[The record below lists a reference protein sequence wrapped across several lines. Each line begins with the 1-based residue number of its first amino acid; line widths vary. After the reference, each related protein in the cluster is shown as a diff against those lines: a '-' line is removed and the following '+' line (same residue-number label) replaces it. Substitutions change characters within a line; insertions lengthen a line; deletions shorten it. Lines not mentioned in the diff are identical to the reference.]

1 MQIRETAI
9 KDLVEIIPDVFRDDR
24 GYFLETYHVEKFKE
38 LGIKK
43 HFIQTN
49 QSYSVK
55 GVLRGLHFQKAPF
68 QQGKLV
74 KVATGRVLDVAVDLR
89 KNSPTFGH
97 YAKVVLDSKVN
108 NMLYVPEG
116 FAHGF
121 LALED
126 AIFTYMCTNVYNKA
140 SESGIIWNDPEINVN
155 WELEKYGIHK
165 PIISEK
171 DLALPSLH
179 QIKNQL

>member
-1 MQIRETAI
+1 MEIRNTEI
-9 KDLVEIIPDVFRDDR
+9 ENLVEIFSNVYQDDR
-24 GYFLETYHVEKFKE
+24 GYFLETFHVDKFRE
-38 LGIKK
+38 SGIP
-43 HFIQTN
+43 HQFVQAN

-55 GVLRGLHFQKAPF
+55 GVLRGLHFQKEPF

-89 KNSPTFGH
+89 KGSATFGH
-97 YAKVVLDSKVN
+97 YVKVVLDSSLN

-126 AIFTYMCTNVYNKA
+126 AVFTYMCTNIYHKPA
-140 SESGIIWNDPEINVN
+140 ESGIIWNDPEIRVD
-155 WELEKYGIHK
+155 WELEKYGIRQ
-165 PIISEK
+165 PLISDK
-171 DLALPSLH
+171 DLALPALE
-179 QIKNQL
+179 QIINQL

>member
-1 MQIRETAI
+1 MQIRETGI
-9 KDLVEIIPDVFRDDR
+9 KDLVEIIPDIFQDDR
-24 GYFLETYHVEKFKE
+24 GYFLETFHVEKFKYF
-38 LGIKK
+38 GIKS
-43 HFIQTN
+43 HFLQTN
-49 QSYSVK
+49 QSYSIK

-97 YAKVVLDSKVN
+97 YVKVVLDSEIN

-126 AIFTYMCTNVYNKA
+126 AVFTYMCTNVYNKA
-140 SESGIIWNDPEINVN
+140 SESGIIWNDPDIKVD
-155 WELEKYGIHK
+155 WELVKNGINE

-171 DLALPSLH
+171 DWALPSLD
-179 QIKNQL
+179 QVKNQL